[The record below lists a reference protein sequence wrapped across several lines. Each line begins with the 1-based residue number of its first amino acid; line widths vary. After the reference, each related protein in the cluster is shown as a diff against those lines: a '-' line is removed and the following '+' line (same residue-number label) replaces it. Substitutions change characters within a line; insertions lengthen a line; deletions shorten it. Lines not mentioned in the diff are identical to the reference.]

1 MPLDDDR
8 QTGCMSRRASLAD
21 AGSACLSCGATTLHP
36 LRRYR
41 VQTRAGKTLFGRSW
55 LRECS
60 SCGLVQA
67 VPRPDAAALAA
78 YYSNAYWE
86 ATHGAADLA
95 DLSLFPKDNLALFNR
110 GQSLADLVAAHAR
123 RQPATILDI
132 GAGLGHVLHA
142 LSERY
147 PAADKVAL
155 ESSDACQRHLRSL
168 GIHVSDDPIDQ
179 FLAGSEGRFDII
191 VLSHTL
197 EHFLD
202 PRLMLSAIQRHLAP
216 GGLLSVEVP
225 NIPAESKG
233 RLIDHQWASPY
244 DEPHITFFSASSL
257 ATLLQDVGYRVLLCE
272 TAGPEYSRYRTLAT
286 FVPPV
291 RAVLRRALPHWVLTG
306 LRRQRAGIATRE
318 DSFYRYGGARIWI
331 RCVAIAG

>member
-1 MPLDDDR
+1 MPLDDDN

-21 AGSACLSCGATTLHP
+21 AGSACLSCGAIPLHP

-41 VQTRAGKTLFGRSW
+41 VQTRAGKTLFGASW
-55 LRECS
+55 LRECG

-67 VPRPDAAALAA
+67 LPRPDAAALGA

-86 ATHGAADLA
+86 GTHEGADLA

-110 GQSLADLVAAHAR
+110 GQALADLIAAHAR
-123 RQPATILDI
+123 IQPATILDI

-155 ESSDACQRHLRSL
+155 EASDACQQHLRSL
-168 GIHVSDDPIDQ
+168 GIHVSGDPIEQ
-179 FLAGSEGRFDII
+179 FLSGSKGRFDII

-202 PRLMLSAIQRHLAP
+202 PRLMLSAIQRNLAP
-216 GGLLSVEVP
+216 GGLLSLEVP

-233 RLIDHQWASPY
+233 RVVDHQWVSPY
-244 DEPHITFFSASSL
+244 DEPHITFFSTSSL
-257 ATLLQDVGYRVLLCE
+257 GALMRHVGYTILLCD
-272 TAGPEYSRYRTLAT
+272 TAGPEYRRYRTSVT
-286 FVPPV
+286 PFRSV
-291 RAVLRRALPHWVLTG
+291 RSVLRQAVPRWALTR
-306 LRRQRAGIATRE
+306 LRKQRARIAFR
-318 DSFYRYGGARIWI
+318 DPSFYRYGGSRIWI
-331 RCVAIAG
+331 RCVAARN

>member
-1 MPLDDDR
+1 MPLDDDS

-21 AGSACLSCGATTLHP
+21 VGSACLSCGAIRLHP

-41 VQTRAGKTLFGRSW
+41 VQTRAGKTLFGASW

-67 VPRPDAAALAA
+67 LPRPDAAALAA

-86 ATHGAADLA
+86 ATRGAADLA

-110 GQSLADLVAAHAR
+110 GQALADLIAAHAR
-123 RQPATILDI
+123 MEPATILDI

-147 PAADKVAL
+147 PAAASVAV

-168 GIHVSDDPIDQ
+168 GIHVSSDPIEQ
-179 FLAGSEGRFDII
+179 FLSGSEARFDVI

-202 PRLMLSAIQRHLAP
+202 PRMMLSAIQRSLAP
-216 GGLLSVEVP
+216 GGLLSLEVP

-244 DEPHITFFSASSL
+244 DEPHITFFSAS
-257 ATLLQDVGYRVLLCE
+257 TLGALVKQAGYTILLCD
-272 TAGPEYSRYRTLAT
+272 TAGPEYCRYRPSAT
-286 FVPPV
+286 PLRSV
-291 RAVLRRALPHWVLTG
+291 RSVLRQALPRWALTR
-306 LRRQRAGIATRE
+306 LRKQRARMASRDE
-318 DSFYRYGGARIWI
+318 SFYQYGGSRIWI
-331 RCVAIAG
+331 RCVAARR